1 MANKVSIVTVSFN
14 CVSSIEDTIL
24 SVVNQKYKEK
34 EFVIIDGGS
43 TDGTLDVI
51 KKYDKQINY
60 WVSEKDAG
68 IYDAMNKG
76 IKASNGDWIIF
87 MNSGDCFYN
96 LNVLTDIFSER
107 FYSESIFYGDRIS
120 LFSFGK
126 YYHKP
131 AVLSVFR
138 YDFPIFH
145 QSTFCRLYLLKNR
158 LFDTQYKICS
168 DFESLY
174 YFFNAGY
181 SFRYLSLPISI
192 CECEDGLSSRFSS
205 QFRRIRENTRI
216 TNVPK
221 CSLSFVKQYFRT
233 TIRVALLIFLKM
245 LGRKCYSSFYQYI
258 CKNNSRVYRLE

>member
-87 MNSGDCFYN
+87 MNSGDC
-96 LNVLTDIFSER
+96 L
-107 FYSESIFYGDRIS
+107 
-120 LFSFGK
+120 
-126 YYHKP
+126 
-131 AVLSVFR
+131 
-138 YDFPIFH
+138 
-145 QSTFCRLYLLKNR
+145 LY
-158 LFDTQYKICS
+158 TS
-168 DFESLY
+168 DAADE
-174 YFFNAGY
+174 
-181 SFRYLSLPISI
+181 
-192 CECEDGLSSRFSS
+192 
-205 QFRRIRENTRI
+205 
-216 TNVPK
+216 
-221 CSLSFVKQYFRT
+221 
-233 TIRVALLIFLKM
+233 
-245 LGRKCYSSFYQYI
+245 
-258 CKNNSRVYRLE
+258 